1 MKLMMTQTDGE
12 IEYTYWLE
20 ELAMLKWPFSPK
32 QSTDSVPSLWNTN
45 AIFCRT
51 RTNNF
56 KICMETKTQTAK
68 TNLKKNKV
76 RDIML
81 PHLKLDYKAIKI
93 VWYWHKTNIHVNGIE

>member
-1 MKLMMTQTDGE
+1 MLSFAELEQT
-12 IEYTYWLE
+12 I
-20 ELAMLKWPFSPK
+20 LKFVW
-32 QSTDSVPSLWNTN
+32 
-45 AIFCRT
+45 RH
-51 RTNNF
+51 
-56 KICMETKTQTAK
+56 KTQTAK